1 MRKNHQQIL
10 RIVLLPMF
18 GAMLIVSKIAFE
30 GLPNIHPVAMLI
42 MVFTLA
48 YRKWALVPI
57 YIYVILFGAFYGF
70 QTWWYPHLYIW
81 TILWAATMLLPKNL
95 SDKKAAFIYPA
106 VCGLHGFLYG
116 ILWSPFQALFYG
128 FTFEQTLAW
137 IGTGLTFDIRHGI
150 SNICMGLLIL
160 PLSKLLR
167 RENEK
172 RGL

>member
-1 MRKNHQQIL
+1 MKTRQQIL

-18 GAMLIVSKIAFE
+18 GAMLFVSKLAFE
-30 GLPNIHPVAMLI
+30 ALPNIHPVAMLI

-57 YIYVILFGAFYGF
+57 YIFVILFGVFNGF
-70 QTWWYPHLYIW
+70 SQYWYPYLYIW
-81 TILWAATMLLPKNL
+81 TILWAATMLLPKKL

-106 VCGLHGFLYG
+106 VCGLHGFLFG
-116 ILWSPFQALFYG
+116 TLWAPAQALIFKY
-128 FTFEQTLAW
+128 TFNQTLAW
-137 IGTGLTFDIRHGI
+137 IGSGLPWDLRHGI

-160 PLSKLLR
+160 PLYKLLK
-167 RENEK
+167 RENER

>member
-1 MRKNHQQIL
+1 MKTRQQVL

-18 GAMLIVSKIAFE
+18 GAMLFVSKIAFE
-30 GLPNIHPVAMLI
+30 ALPNIHPVAMLI

-48 YRKWALVPI
+48 YRRWALVPI

-70 QTWWYPHLYIW
+70 QQWWYPHLYIW
-81 TILWAATMLLPKNL
+81 TILWAVTMLLPKKL
-95 SDKKAAFIYPA
+95 PDKKAAFIYPA

-116 ILWSPFQALFYG
+116 TLWAPSQALIFG
-128 FTFEQTLAW
+128 FNFKQTLAW
-137 IGTGLTFDIRHGI
+137 IGSGLLFDVRHGI

-160 PLSKLLR
+160 PLSKLLIK
-167 RENEK
+167 ENGK